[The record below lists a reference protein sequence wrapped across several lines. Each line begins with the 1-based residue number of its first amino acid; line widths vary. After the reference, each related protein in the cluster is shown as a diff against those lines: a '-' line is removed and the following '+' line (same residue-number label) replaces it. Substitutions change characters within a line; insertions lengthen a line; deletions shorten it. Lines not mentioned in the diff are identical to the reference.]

1 MRLLTKEWY
10 QTMTDSGLGVQLVT
24 DDRAAV
30 FSEALYQQLR
40 EEKLHQW
47 LDDQRE
53 LRAYLEEPYD
63 EAAERQSF
71 AEFHSRELEEFQ
83 TRTPAQ
89 ILAKV
94 ADIRVL
100 ALGLCTEEVYRDF
113 EDYRALCRKWTEKTM
128 EEAWNM
134 CVSQGLDQIWTGEHT
149 LHDSLILTMK
159 REGED
164 LVIEFDGEK
173 ALKLHEELEE
183 EEFLFPEIRAIRF
196 RDAEILKQEEPLEN
210 TWWLYDEIWKSE
222 RGYEIHALLWREN
235 DVFELTIECREPEI
249 EWTISPAEQ

>member
-1 MRLLTKEWY
+1 MRYLTKEWY
-10 QTMTDSGLGVQLVT
+10 HTMTDGSLGIQLRA

-30 FSEALYQQLR
+30 FSEELYQQVR
-40 EEKLHQW
+40 AEKLKEW
-47 LDDQRE
+47 LADQRE
-53 LRAYLEEPYD
+53 NLEEAYD

-113 EDYRALCRKWTEKTM
+113 EEYQALCKKQTVKTM

-134 CVSQGLDQIWTGEHT
+134 QKAQGLDKVWTGGHS
-149 LHDSLILTMK
+149 LHDSLVQSVK

-164 LVIEFDGEK
+164 LVIEFDREIDP
-173 ALKLHEELEE
+173 ELLEVRG
-183 EEFLFPEIRAIRF
+183 EEFLFPEIKAIRF
-196 RDAEILKQEEPLEN
+196 RDAGILKQEQQVEN
-210 TWWLYDEIWKSE
+210 AWWLYDEIWKSE

-235 DVFELTIECREPEI
+235 DVFELTIECREPEL
-249 EWTISPAEQ
+249 EWTISPAE